1 MTEEEGHHMGFRG
14 ATSRRRAISVH
25 TAIVSLVALAAVF
38 VTLVLMHGMNDTRT
52 MVAHAGVVPAE
63 TAFSTDAAQTPGD
76 ELDEPLTGVY
86 ATSLVVS
93 SAQDDLAPTDPML
106 MDQAEG
112 GAGPFL
118 GFAVFILFVLVSLG
132 LGLRLLPFRRGIFT
146 HPCPRVLV
154 RGGPGIWV
162 RTFPIRLVL
171 SIDRR

>member
-1 MTEEEGHHMGFRG
+1 MGFRG

-93 SAQDDLAPTDPML
+93 SAQDDLAVPVRSP
-106 MDQAEG
+106 DQFRNCA
-112 GAGPFL
+112 AD
-118 GFAVFILFVLVSLG
+118 AVNWTFVPG
-132 LGLRLLPFRRGIFT
+132 L
-146 HPCPRVLV
+146 
-154 RGGPGIWV
+154 
-162 RTFPIRLVL
+162 
-171 SIDRR
+171 